1 MTASGWKLP
10 DWLLQRLIVGF
21 FWLLAI
27 VLVVYIILA
36 VLGK

>member
-10 DWLLQRLIVGF
+10 DWLQHRLIVGF
-21 FWLLAI
+21 VWLLAI